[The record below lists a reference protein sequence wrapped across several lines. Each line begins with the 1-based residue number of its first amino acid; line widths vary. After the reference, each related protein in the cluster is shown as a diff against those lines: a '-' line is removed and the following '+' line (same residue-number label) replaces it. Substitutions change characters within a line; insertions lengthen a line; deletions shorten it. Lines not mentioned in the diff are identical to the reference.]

1 MVISEREMVRQL
13 KPNHEEQQRFT
24 SLQPTYED
32 SVPAE
37 ADDHWESDQDGC

>member
-1 MVISEREMVRQL
+1 MVNSEREMVRR
-13 KPNHEEQQRFT
+13 NEEPPKEERFT

-37 ADDHWESDQDGC
+37 DDWELEQDH